1 MEIQKGLYRW
11 LNEHGVYINAP
22 DWYFL
27 DGTHKIAIGYR
38 EVNFALSREQQKIL
52 NRQNIHDG
60 TIEKT
65 ASMSW
70 GFVPLTAY
78 HGGGP
83 DAVLEPLS
91 EHLNDY
97 RQLMIQYYGAGVQAC
112 YRGPRLYDT
121 DETKQVVINTVEWYK
136 KYRVILNSDMI
147 QLRRADGR
155 DWDGFI
161 HVNPSIEQKGFLM
174 LYNPAKE
181 EITRTI
187 SVPLYYTGLANTAT
201 FKEKGNNPK
210 TLLLNGKQEAT
221 LTFTI
226 EPESFTWFVV
236 E

>member
-1 MEIQKGLYRW
+1 
-11 LNEHGVYINAP
+11 
-22 DWYFL
+22 
-27 DGTHKIAIGYR
+27 
-38 EVNFALSREQQKIL
+38 
-52 NRQNIHDG
+52 
-60 TIEKT
+60 
-65 ASMSW
+65 
-70 GFVPLTAY
+70 
-78 HGGGP
+78 
-83 DAVLEPLS
+83 
-91 EHLNDY
+91 
-97 RQLMIQYYGAGVQAC
+97 
-112 YRGPRLYDT
+112 
-121 DETKQVVINTVEWYK
+121 
-136 KYRVILNSDMI
+136 MI